1 MKKKE
6 VLIILTIILIIAII
20 IIAKITIDANK
31 PKTSINDFSSVKE
44 LIEFDGHTYISMQ
57 NSTEEGYEKDIYIS
71 FSKPTIN
78 EDGET
83 NKNLYEIVISHV
95 AGMLK
100 GQNFRL
106 IDSDKNI
113 VVKIQ
118 FDENDNVNLYTINDD
133 SKYWEHIKANHQID
147 NYTNEQLTSIT
158 ITSQV
163 LANIINNNW
172 TYNDINLGTK
182 ESTVDNYEIYFDEG
196 YKVRKLG
203 SEIYNI
209 IFTKNYTSELLSGI
223 NTTTSVENV
232 ENILG
237 KPTYEDDNNGII
249 GYKCEYFYIFFT
261 GDEISIYHPDEY
273 DEADSQRFG
282 RLVTELNQTG
292 DMNTF
297 LNRLTNIYP
306 SYASYYT
313 IDNYVNIIYP
323 LQGFEVT
330 MGASNNNGITIYN
343 NFQGYITDSITINDL
358 KQNKQMPANVYTRL
372 DTNLVFSEEMQRK
385 IMDDFNRN
393 PYDGA
398 YLIQTDDYT
407 IRNQNNT
414 YIFYSRDK
422 TKVDSTLTINNFNNM
437 VSYNQTTFVYGVT
450 NDGIYVYNAESMT
463 SSKIAEGQGN
473 FNIDKIENNT
483 IYYDNTSVNFWE
495 E

>member
-1 MKKKE
+1 MKKKRIIII
-6 VLIILTIILIIAII
+6 VAIILVLAII
-20 IIAKITIDANK
+20 IVARIVINANK
-31 PKTSINDFSSVKE
+31 PKTSLDDFSSVRE
-44 LIEFDGHTYISMQ
+44 IVEYDGHEYISME
-57 NSTEEGYEKDIYIS
+57 NSTEDGYEKNIYIN
-71 FSKPTIN
+71 FSRPSIN
-78 EDGET
+78 DDGTT
-83 NKNLYEIVISHV
+83 NQNLYEIVISHI
-95 AGMLK
+95 AGMLT

-106 IDSDKNI
+106 IDTDKNI

-118 FDENDNVNLYTINDD
+118 FNDNDEVSLYTINDD
-133 SKYWEHIKANHQID
+133 AKYWEHIKSNYQID
-147 NYTNEQLTSIT
+147 NYTNETLTSMT

-172 TYNDINLGTK
+172 IYNNVNLGTR

-209 IFTKNYTSELLSGI
+209 VFMQNYNGQILSEITS
-223 NTTTSVENV
+223 TTSVENV
-232 ENILG
+232 ENMLG

-261 GDEISIYHPDEY
+261 GDEISIYQPDKY
-273 DEADSQRFG
+273 DEEDSQKFG
-282 RLVTELNQTG
+282 ELVTELNQTG

-297 LNRLTNIYP
+297 LNRLTDLYP
-306 SYASYYT
+306 NYATYYT
-313 IDNYVNIIYP
+313 YNNNSYVNIAYP
-323 LQGFEVT
+323 LQGFEVK
-330 MGASNNNGITIYN
+330 MGASSNNGITIYN
-343 NFQGYITDSITINDL
+343 NFQGYITDSITIDDI

-372 DTNLVFSEEMQRK
+372 DTNLVFEVEKARLIQ
-385 IMDDFNRN
+385 DNLYRN

-422 TKVDSTLTINNFNNM
+422 TKVDSTLTINNFTNM

-473 FNIDKIENNT
+473 FNIDRIENNT
-483 IYYDNTSVNFWE
+483 IYYDNTSVNL
-495 E
+495 

>member
-1 MKKKE
+1 MKKKK

-100 GQNFRL
+100 GQNFRM
-106 IDSDKNI
+106 IDTEKNV
-113 VVKIQ
+113 VVKIK
-118 FDENDNVNLYTINDD
+118 FDENKNVNFYTINDD
-133 SKYWEHIKANHQID
+133 SKYWEHIKSNHQID
-147 NYTNEQLTSIT
+147 NYTNEPLTSMT

-172 TYNDINLGTK
+172 IYNNINLGTK
-182 ESTVDNYEIYFDEG
+182 ESAVDNYEIYFDEG

-209 IFTKNYTSELLSGI
+209 IFTKKYTSELLSGI

-237 KPTYEDDNNGII
+237 KPTYEDDNTGII

-297 LNRLTNIYP
+297 LNRLTNLYP
-306 SYASYYT
+306 NYASYYT
-313 IDNYVNIIYP
+313 NNNYVNVVYP

-330 MGASNNNGITIYN
+330 MGASSNNGITIYS
-343 NFQGYITDSITINDL
+343 NFQGNITDSITIDDL

-372 DTNLVFSEEMQRK
+372 DTNLVFAEEKTRK
-385 IMDDFNRN
+385 AQDEVYRT

-398 YLIQTDDYT
+398 YLAQTEEYT
-407 IRNQNNT
+407 VINNNNI
-414 YIFYSRDK
+414 YNFYSRDK
-422 TKVDSTLTINNFNNM
+422 SKIDTSLIINNLSNLKA
-437 VSYNQTTFVYGVT
+437 YNQVEFVYGIK
-450 NDGIYVYNAESMT
+450 DEGIYLYNAET
-463 SSKIAEGQGN
+463 QEKRTIINGQGD
-473 FNIDKIENNT
+473 FVIKKIENDR
-483 IYYDNTSVNFWE
+483 IYYDETNIEF
-495 E
+495 

>member
-1 MKKKE
+1 MKKKK

-100 GQNFRL
+100 GQNFRM
-106 IDSDKNI
+106 IDTEKNV
-113 VVKIQ
+113 VVKIK
-118 FDENDNVNLYTINDD
+118 FDENKNVNFYTINDD
-133 SKYWEHIKANHQID
+133 SKYWEHIKSNHQID
-147 NYTNEQLTSIT
+147 NYTNEPLTSMT

-172 TYNDINLGTK
+172 IYNNINLGTK
-182 ESTVDNYEIYFDEG
+182 ESAVDNYEIYFDEG

-223 NTTTSVENV
+223 NTTSSVENV

-237 KPTYEDDNNGII
+237 KPTYEDDNTGII

-273 DEADSQRFG
+273 NEQDSKKFG
-282 RLVTELNQTG
+282 ELVTELNKTG

-297 LNRLTNIYP
+297 LNKLTNLYP
-306 SYASYYT
+306 NYASYYT
-313 IDNYVNIIYP
+313 NNNYVNIVYP

-358 KQNKQMPANVYTRL
+358 KQNKQMPANVYTRF
-372 DTNLVFSEEMQRK
+372 DTNIVFDEEKIRK
-385 IMDDFNRN
+385 NQDEIYRT

-398 YLIQTDDYT
+398 YVAQTDNYT
-407 IRNQNNT
+407 VISNNNI
-414 YIFYSRDK
+414 YNFYSRNKSKID
-422 TKVDSTLTINNFNNM
+422 TSLIINNLSNLLA
-437 VSYNQTTFVYGVT
+437 YNQVEFVYGIK
-450 NDGIYVYNAESMT
+450 DEGIYLYNAET
-463 SSKIAEGQGN
+463 QEKRTIINGQGD
-473 FNIDKIENNT
+473 FNIKKVENNR
-483 IYYDNTSVNFWE
+483 IYYDETNIEF
-495 E
+495 

>member
-1 MKKKE
+1 MKKKK

-100 GQNFRL
+100 GQNFRM
-106 IDSDKNI
+106 IDTEKNV
-113 VVKIQ
+113 VVKIK
-118 FDENDNVNLYTINDD
+118 FDENKNVNFYTINDD
-133 SKYWEHIKANHQID
+133 SKYWEHIKSNHQID
-147 NYTNEQLTSIT
+147 NYTNESLTSMT

-172 TYNDINLGTK
+172 IYNNINLGTK
-182 ESTVDNYEIYFDEG
+182 ESAVDNYEIYFDEG

-273 DEADSQRFG
+273 NEQDSKKFG
-282 RLVTELNQTG
+282 ELVTELNKTG

-297 LNRLTNIYP
+297 LNKLNIP
-306 SYASYYT
+306 
-313 IDNYVNIIYP
+313 
-323 LQGFEVT
+323 
-330 MGASNNNGITIYN
+330 
-343 NFQGYITDSITINDL
+343 
-358 KQNKQMPANVYTRL
+358 
-372 DTNLVFSEEMQRK
+372 
-385 IMDDFNRN
+385 
-393 PYDGA
+393 
-398 YLIQTDDYT
+398 
-407 IRNQNNT
+407 
-414 YIFYSRDK
+414 
-422 TKVDSTLTINNFNNM
+422 
-437 VSYNQTTFVYGVT
+437 
-450 NDGIYVYNAESMT
+450 
-463 SSKIAEGQGN
+463 
-473 FNIDKIENNT
+473 
-483 IYYDNTSVNFWE
+483 
-495 E
+495 

>member
-1 MKKKE
+1 MKKKK

-100 GQNFRL
+100 GQNFRM
-106 IDSDKNI
+106 IDTEKNV
-113 VVKIQ
+113 VVKIK
-118 FDENDNVNLYTINDD
+118 FDGNKNVNFYTINDD
-133 SKYWEHIKANHQID
+133 SKYWEHIKSNHQID
-147 NYTNEQLTSIT
+147 NYTNEPLTSMT

-172 TYNDINLGTK
+172 IYNNINLGTK
-182 ESTVDNYEIYFDEG
+182 ESTVDNYEIYFNEG
-196 YKVRKLG
+196 YKVKKLG

-209 IFTKNYTSELLSGI
+209 IFTQNYTSEVIRGI
-223 NTTTSVENV
+223 NTRTSVENV

-237 KPTYEDDNNGII
+237 KATYKDDNNEII

-297 LNRLTNIYP
+297 LNKLTNLYP
-306 SYASYYT
+306 NYASYYT
-313 IDNYVNIIYP
+313 NNNYVNIVYP

-483 IYYDNTSVNFWE
+483 IYYDNTSVNF
-495 E
+495 